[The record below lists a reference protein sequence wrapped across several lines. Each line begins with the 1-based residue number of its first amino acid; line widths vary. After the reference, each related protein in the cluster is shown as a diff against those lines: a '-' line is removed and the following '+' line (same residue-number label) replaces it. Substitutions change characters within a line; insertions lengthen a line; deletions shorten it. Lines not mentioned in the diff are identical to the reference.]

1 MDQKTLEKLVLTVL
15 VIVYIL
21 FGEQTPKWLAM
32 FVYSGFGV
40 LLLLVLCGYLLS
52 RQNKYLA
59 VLAIIFTFVLLY
71 RVAYYNFPISTQ
83 ATKDA
88 QLMSYNK
95 VPYTLEQQI
104 VKLRLPSSDFN
115 IKPESFGYTFKPVV
129 DRLHDAS
136 PI

>member
-1 MDQKTLEKLVLTVL
+1 MDQKTLTKVILTVL
-15 VIVYIL
+15 VLVYIL
-21 FGEQTPKWLAM
+21 FGDNTPKWIAM

-40 LLLLVLCGYLLS
+40 LLLLVLCGYLLLK
-52 RQNKYLA
+52 QNKYLA
-59 VLAIIFTFVLLY
+59 VLAIIFTVVLLY

-115 IKPESFGYTFKPVV
+115 VKPDSFGYNFKPAV
-129 DRLHDAS
+129 DNTHNAS
-136 PI
+136 PV